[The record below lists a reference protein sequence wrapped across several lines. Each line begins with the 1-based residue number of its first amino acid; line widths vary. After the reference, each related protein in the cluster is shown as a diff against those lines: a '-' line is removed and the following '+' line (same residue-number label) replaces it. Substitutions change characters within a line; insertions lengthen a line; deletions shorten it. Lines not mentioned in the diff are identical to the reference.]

1 MALYKQFT
9 LAVLTDDDNGISTSQ
24 TPAAGGAQNL
34 TITGAQASG
43 GVATTTNNTAQKFR
57 ATWAGADAGRTLTFT
72 YVDADGNAQTGT
84 LSGANSTTSDSS
96 FYGVSVSVISVD
108 ANTAGAVE
116 VGWVASTGMVT
127 NSYPTNRYNSP
138 FNASL
143 IFNLTAGSMTL
154 SAQFTVDSPA
164 DSYTNGY
171 SNDADWRN
179 VVSLTSVAADAVS
192 NIAFPVMAIR
202 FVEEVGSSTGAGTGT
217 YIQSN

>member
-1 MALYKQFT
+1 MALYKQYT

-34 TITGAQASG
+34 TITGANASG

-72 YVDADGNAQTGT
+72 YVDADGNAQSGT
-84 LSGANSTTSDSS
+84 LAGANGTTSDST
-96 FYGVSVSVISVD
+96 FYGVSVSNISVD
-108 ANTAGAVE
+108 ADTAGAVE

-127 NSYPTNRYNSP
+127 SSYPTSHYNAP

-143 IFNLTAGSMTL
+143 TFNKTAGTMTL
-154 SAQFTVDSPA
+154 SAQWSADNPF
-164 DSYTNGY
+164 DSYTDGY

-179 VVSLTSVAADAVS
+179 VVGLTSVTDDDVS
-192 NIAFPVMAIR
+192 NIAVPVRAIR
-202 FVEEVGSSTGAGTGT
+202 YVEEIGSATGAGTAT